1 MTNKPPKQVINGWLV
16 LDKPLGLS
24 SAQAV
29 GAVKRLLRPQKIGHG
44 GTLDPLASGIL
55 PLALGEATKT
65 FQFAAAN
72 EKAYRFTVRWGEERT
87 TDDAE
92 GEVVQA
98 SEKRPAPAQI
108 EAALPEF
115 TGEIMQAPPDFS
127 AIKLDGKRAYAKAR
141 AGEAVSIPARPVQV
155 HALRL
160 LNCPD
165 AEHAEFEMHC
175 GKGTYVRAIARDLGR
190 KLNCLGYVSALRRT
204 KVGNFAQKDAIS
216 LENLEKLVHSAAL
229 DELLLPVSSV
239 LDDIP
244 AVELDPTAAHRL
256 QNGNP
261 VLLSPADSTRFE
273 TEPTTVQALQGRK
286 LVAIGTAF
294 AGELKPVRVFNL

>member
-16 LDKPLGLS
+16 LDKPLGIS

-65 FQFAAAN
+65 FQFAAAT

-92 GEVVQA
+92 GDVVQA
-98 SEKRPAPAQI
+98 SENFPAPEQI
-108 EAALPEF
+108 KAALPEF

-141 AGEAVSIPARPVQV
+141 AGEAVSIPARPVHV
-155 HALRL
+155 HDLHL
-160 LNCPD
+160 LACPD
-165 AEHAEFEMHC
+165 NKHAEFEMRC

-190 KLNCLGYVSALRRT
+190 KLGCFGHVSALRRI
-204 KVGNFAQKDAIS
+204 KVGKFEEDDAIS

-256 QNGNP
+256 RNGNP
-261 VLLSPADSTRFE
+261 VLLSPADFTRFE
-273 TEPTTVQALQGRK
+273 AEPTTVQALQGET
-286 LVAIGTAF
+286 LVAIGEAF